1 MNVFISTDPNAPLIK
16 ARLRATPADFQV
28 DELPITTPEGEGE
41 HVWLH
46 LRKTGLNTDQL
57 AGMLARAASVP
68 RRAVSYAGLKDRH
81 AVTTQWFSVHLPGCD
96 APEWSDHLP
105 PEVEILTAHRH
116 RRKLQTGHLRGNRFQ
131 IRLRDCK
138 GDREA
143 TEARLQAI
151 AHRGLPNFFGEQRFG
166 HDRGNLDKA
175 RALFSGEIRVRDR
188 KLRGLYLSAARSEIF
203 NRVLARRVEEDHW
216 DRAMPG
222 DAMQLDGS
230 RSFFIHREEDP
241 TVVERVTAF
250 EIHPTGPLWGQGDGI
265 TEGMAARLE
274 AEVMEA
280 ADLIELA
287 RGLEG
292 AGLSQ
297 ERRALRIRV
306 KELTWSWLDE
316 ADLELR
322 FELPAG
328 AYATTVIKA
337 VADTA

>member
-1 MNVFISTDPNAPLIK
+1 MNAFTDLNTPLLT
-16 ARLRATPADFQV
+16 ARLRAQPADFLV

-41 HVWLH
+41 HVWLQ

-57 AGMLARAASVP
+57 AGMLARAAGLP
-68 RRAVSYAGLKDRH
+68 RRAVSYAGLKDRQ

-96 APEWSDHLP
+96 APQWSDHLP
-105 PEVEILTAHRH
+105 PEVEILAARRH
-116 RRKLQTGHLRGNRFQ
+116 RRKLQTGHLRGNRFH
-131 IRLRDCK
+131 IRLRDCE
-138 GDREA
+138 GDRHVAE
-143 TEARLQAI
+143 ERLTSI

-175 RALFSGEIRVRDR
+175 RALFAKEIRVRDR

-216 DRAMPG
+216 DQALPG

-241 TVVERVTAF
+241 TVAARVAAF
-250 EIHPTGPLWGQGDGI
+250 EVHPTGPLWGQGNAI
-265 TEGMAARLE
+265 TEGAAAQLE
-274 AEVMEA
+274 AQVMEA
-280 ADLIELA
+280 TDLIELA

-306 KELTWSWLDE
+306 NELSWSWLDA

-328 AYATTVIKA
+328 AYATTVIAA